1 MRLSR
6 KGNLLRLVAP
16 RRCHLE
22 LRVNDVRKGIP
33 CRTSVP
39 YHCSLDVRAHRRRAP
54 GAVVRLRRLAH
65 MSWLAA
71 HLGIEEAPGADD
83 LDSAIDRAARRVV
96 AALKSSDVARE
107 VVYEVI
113 RRSS

>member
-1 MRLSR
+1 
-6 KGNLLRLVAP
+6 
-16 RRCHLE
+16 
-22 LRVNDVRKGIP
+22 
-33 CRTSVP
+33 
-39 YHCSLDVRAHRRRAP
+39 
-54 GAVVRLRRLAH
+54 